1 MTAAHGNENAIDKP
15 NETGQIIRR
24 LLSYM
29 VTPKTRLPFGV
40 ATVARI
46 VALAG
51 LMVLPFVT
59 GKGINVISEG
69 GTKDELVEWVI
80 WGVIAAAVYLVFS
93 FAADRT
99 FARLATQ
106 GLYLLQTHLFSH
118 LQTLSMG
125 FFYSTPV
132 GELLS
137 RVNNDAEGVAQ
148 FYENA
153 VAQLLRAILMLL
165 MLLIVMLL
173 ISVTLTFVAL
183 LIVPIILVVMFVIT
197 RVSSPAFA
205 ELQEK
210 LGETS
215 GFQEETL
222 AGHRVVISKRRQ
234 DWADGVNEAHAA
246 GAFEVGSK
254 AWFTSLLQFPFT
266 QSLTYIQIVLVY
278 VVGALMVVDG
288 SITVG
293 VVIAFAG
300 YVALMASPLSQISN
314 LLSTTLNAVAG
325 GRRIFEVLDT
335 KPTVVDAPDAK
346 DYEFKGWSC
355 RIQERRLRLCAGP
368 PDPQAEQLRSAGR

>member
-1 MTAAHGNENAIDKP
+1 VGAI
-15 NETGQIIRR
+15 
-24 LLSYM
+24 
-29 VTPKTRLPFGV
+29 
-40 ATVARI
+40 
-46 VALAG
+46 AG
-51 LMVLPFVT
+51 
-59 GKGINVISEG
+59 G
-69 GTKDELVEWVI
+69 
-80 WGVIAAAVYLVFS
+80 VYLVFS
-93 FAADRT
+93 FMAERV
-99 FARLATQ
+99 FSKLATH

-118 LQTLSMG
+118 LQTLSMA
-125 FFYSTPV
+125 FFYGTPV

-137 RVNNDAEGVAQ
+137 RVNNDAESVAQ

-153 VAQLLRAILMLL
+153 VAQLLRAFLMLV

-173 ISVTLTFVAL
+173 ISLTLTFVAL
-183 LIVPIILVVMFVIT
+183 LIMPVMLIVMFVIT